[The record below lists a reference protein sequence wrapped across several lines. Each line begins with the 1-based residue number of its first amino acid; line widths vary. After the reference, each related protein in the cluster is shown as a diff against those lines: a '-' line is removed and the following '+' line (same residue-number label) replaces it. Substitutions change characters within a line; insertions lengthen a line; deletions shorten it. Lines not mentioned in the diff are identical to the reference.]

1 MTRQHIDI
9 DFTLRR
15 VFGKNSFRPLQRE
28 VIQAV
33 IEGHDVFLQAATSF
47 GKSLCYQLPAVVCH
61 GITIVVSPL
70 LSLMVDQVSAL
81 EANGIPVATINSTTS
96 HSKRKAIIADILSGH
111 PHIRLLYV
119 TPEYCQTEA
128 FRKHVK
134 QVHSQG
140 ELNRIAIDEAHCVS
154 EWGHDFRPAY
164 KELSWFRRE
173 LQNPTVPIT
182 ALTATATRRVR
193 TDIISLLGLDSTTL
207 RRFGTSSARPNIHY
221 CVRFIP
227 EQSHTSAGPEM
238 AQMHDL
244 LAWLKGMHQR
254 RVARLTEQNED
265 SDNLPHKKQPLLP
278 PISGIIYVPLRAISS
293 DLAEKLS
300 ASISPKIKA
309 VAYHAGLPASDRASI
324 QTVWAAPFKNPSKGA
339 DPSEHPAF
347 YIVVATN
354 AFGMGIDNPH
364 VRFVVHW
371 TPPRSFEGFV
381 QESGRAGRDGRA
393 ALSIV
398 YYNPEAR
405 ERVIERILRDCNASM
420 LDAKMIEA
428 GVLVMGPPN
437 ADQKRA
443 YEALSDDMKT
453 KFRNRHALLE
463 SFEKVIRYCEETD
476 RCRHE
481 IIKEFSEDLE
491 LELSERSRSEPQG
504 DHSIDIPTNT
514 TRPICDYACDFCK
527 EGPKSLR
534 KRSSIILY
542 GLHSRQI
549 QLGNALSMREHA
561 YEEGIPLSWFHILLA
576 GRFLCEG
583 CS

>member
-1 MTRQHIDI
+1 
-9 DFTLRR
+9 
-15 VFGKNSFRPLQRE
+15 
-28 VIQAV
+28 
-33 IEGHDVFLQAATSF
+33 
-47 GKSLCYQLPAVVCH
+47 
-61 GITIVVSPL
+61 
-70 LSLMVDQVSAL
+70 
-81 EANGIPVATINSTTS
+81 
-96 HSKRKAIIADILSGH
+96 
-111 PHIRLLYV
+111 
-119 TPEYCQTEA
+119 
-128 FRKHVK
+128 
-134 QVHSQG
+134 
-140 ELNRIAIDEAHCVS
+140 
-154 EWGHDFRPAY
+154 
-164 KELSWFRRE
+164 
-173 LQNPTVPIT
+173 
-182 ALTATATRRVR
+182 
-193 TDIISLLGLDSTTL
+193 
-207 RRFGTSSARPNIHY
+207 
-221 CVRFIP
+221 
-227 EQSHTSAGPEM
+227 M

-244 LAWLKGMHQR
+244 LAWLKGMHER
-254 RVARLTEQNED
+254 RVARLAEQNED
-265 SDNLPHKKQPLLP
+265 SDSLPHKKQTLLP

-300 ASISPKIKA
+300 ASINPKIKA

-405 ERVIERILRDCNASM
+405 ERVIERILRDCNAGM

-463 SFEKVIRYCEETD
+463 SFEKVIR
-476 RCRHE
+476 HE

-491 LELSERSRSEPQG
+491 LELSEDQDLNLKG
-504 DHSIDIPTNT
+504 I
-514 TRPICDYACDFCK
+514 TR
-527 EGPKSLR
+527 
-534 KRSSIILY
+534 
-542 GLHSRQI
+542 
-549 QLGNALSMREHA
+549 
-561 YEEGIPLSWFHILLA
+561 
-576 GRFLCEG
+576 
-583 CS
+583 